1 MKRLTEPHV
10 HHTLMK
16 TKILTKEVQSVDI
29 NIVDTLEAAQA
40 TIATLRHLRD
50 DETNLDNQIDAAVV
64 FSAQHEIDA
73 EDEYQR
79 NHRPRRRPR
88 RFDERPETTATL
100 TFKNFYRK
108 EFIQVLDV
116 QIQNLTAN
124 VKAACDILTPA
135 INLLLPPFNKEPEPE
150 EFEALVKMLPETLK
164 PDVSAL
170 NVELTMFRHHCQA
183 NKPDVKSL
191 AEAAHC
197 AKVLNSIF
205 PVTSRCYHLI
215 LTAPITSASSERSYS
230 KLKLIKT
237 VLRSVMKQER
247 LKSLMMLG
255 CETDIT
261 DSINLDEIVD
271 RWAKTR
277 RLISVG

>member
-1 MKRLTEPHV
+1 
-10 HHTLMK
+10 
-16 TKILTKEVQSVDI
+16 
-29 NIVDTLEAAQA
+29 
-40 TIATLRHLRD
+40 
-50 DETNLDNQIDAAVV
+50 
-64 FSAQHEIDA
+64 
-73 EDEYQR
+73 
-79 NHRPRRRPR
+79 
-88 RFDERPETTATL
+88 
-100 TFKNFYRK
+100 
-108 EFIQVLDV
+108 
-116 QIQNLTAN
+116 
-124 VKAACDILTPA
+124 
-135 INLLLPPFNKEPEPE
+135 
-150 EFEALVKMLPETLK
+150 MLPETLK

-205 PVTSRCYHLI
+205 PLTSRCYHLI
-215 LTAPITSASSERSYS
+215 LTAPITSASSERSFS

-247 LKSLMMLG
+247 LKSLMMQMLLG

>member
-1 MKRLTEPHV
+1 
-10 HHTLMK
+10 MK

-215 LTAPITSASSERSYS
+215 LTAPITSASSERSFS